1 AASRPSQF
9 APLCAARW
17 QAAKRSALAS
27 LRYNPDAAQQTHPCT
42 TSGAITIGTNALLSL
57 LVALAVWFSWRWW
70 YLERPRRALTQV
82 SRHPHLNDLLLGFVT
97 NVLDTLG
104 IGSFAPT
111 TAVFKLQRR
120 PADEDIPGTL
130 NAGHAPPTFVEA
142 LIFISAV
149 RVEAVT
155 LVGMIGASV
164 LGAWLGGGIV
174 ARLPRRA
181 IQVGM
186 GVALLVSASL
196 FVAQNLQLMPGGGD
210 AVGLQDGPLV
220 FAIVVSFVLGALMM
234 LGIGLYA
241 PCLIL
246 VSLLGMNPLTA
257 FPIMMGSCAFL
268 MPVGAVRLIQKGRY
282 DLRAALGLAL
292 GGIPGVL
299 IAAYVVK
306 SLPMLWL
313 RWLVVLVVLY
323 AATLMLL
330 SARRQ
335 PALQAGR
342 AVP

>member
-1 AASRPSQF
+1 MSV
-9 APLCAARW
+9 LL
-17 QAAKRSALAS
+17 ALA
-27 LRYNPDAAQQTHPCT
+27 A
-42 TSGAITIGTNALLSL
+42 
-57 LVALAVWFSWRWW
+57 WFTWRWW
-70 YLERPRRALTQV
+70 FIERTRGDGVRG
-82 SRHPHLNDLLLGFVT
+82 SRHPHLNDLFLGFVT

-111 TAVFKLQRR
+111 TAVFKLQHR
-120 PADEDIPGTL
+120 PPDEDIPGTL

-149 RVEAVT
+149 RVDAVT
-155 LVGMIGASV
+155 LIGMIGASV

-186 GVALLVSASL
+186 GVALLVSAGL

-210 AVGLQDGPLV
+210 AVGLQGGLLA
-220 FAIVVSFVLGALMM
+220 FAIGVSFVLGALMM

-268 MPVGAVRLIQKGRY
+268 MPVGAVRFIQRGRY
-282 DLRAALGLAL
+282 NLRAALGLAL

-306 SLPMLWL
+306 SLPMHWL

-323 AATLMLL
+323 AAALMLT
-330 SARRQ
+330 SARRR
-335 PALQAGR
+335 PVLQADQLT
-342 AVP
+342 P